1 MKKLF
6 FHSKSSPATTGIA
19 LLILRVFFGLGMVV
33 WHGWG
38 KLINFSSEMES
49 FYNLFGIG
57 SVASLTGAVFA
68 EVVCAALVSIG
79 LFTRAALIPLIFTMA
94 IAAFVVKA
102 GAPFADRELAL
113 LFLGAYVALFLTG
126 PGKFSI
132 DHKL

>member
-1 MKKLF
+1 
-6 FHSKSSPATTGIA
+6 
-19 LLILRVFFGLGMVV
+19 
-33 WHGWG
+33 
-38 KLINFSSEMES
+38 MES